1 MPHESSTAIPPA
13 HTADETPKR
22 RWTMST
28 FWHEVSSF
36 GVIGLLNL
44 FVDLGLY
51 NLLIAGP
58 LSHKLTTAK
67 IISGAVATL
76 LAWLGNRYW
85 TFKHRENRPMHHE
98 VALFFAVN
106 GVALAA
112 TAGWV
117 AFAHYVL
124 GANGTLWNNFHAF
137 LGIAIGTVIRF
148 LAYRS
153 VVFNANHDKDDATET
168 AVRETLL

>member
-1 MPHESSTAIPPA
+1 MTETASSAPETSTAS
-13 HTADETPKR
+13 EPKR
-22 RWTMST
+22 KWTMST

-36 GVIGLLNL
+36 GVVGLLNL
-44 FVDLGLY
+44 FVDMGLY

-58 LSHKLTTAK
+58 LEHKLTTAK
-67 IISGAVATL
+67 IISGAVATV
-76 LAWLGNRYW
+76 LAWVGNRFW
-85 TFKHRENRPMHHE
+85 TFKHRDNRPMHHE
-98 VALFFAVN
+98 VILFFAVN
-106 GVALAA
+106 AVALAA

-124 GANGTLWNNFHAF
+124 HAHGTLWNNFHAF

-148 LAYRS
+148 LAYRF
-153 VVFNANHDKDDATET
+153 VVFNATHDDYEANET